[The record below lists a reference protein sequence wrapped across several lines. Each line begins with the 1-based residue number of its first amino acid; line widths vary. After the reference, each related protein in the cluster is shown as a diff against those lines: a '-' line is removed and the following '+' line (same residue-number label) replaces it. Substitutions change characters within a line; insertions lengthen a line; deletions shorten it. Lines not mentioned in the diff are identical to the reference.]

1 MLICPFNQKS
11 TAPRVHS
18 HITIRVFTLSAP
30 LNRACSVA
38 GKVLGAKK
46 MNHGQR
52 VALQQAISNTDRKL
66 DVEAKY
72 CVPRLADKTQKQ
84 EHFYNDTFKFS
95 VCLPTKTGC
104 TNWQRGLGKFETA
117 SFPCG
122 RQKTYETYFFSLIQS
137 H

>member
-1 MLICPFNQKS
+1 MLIWPFQIMIHRAYL
-11 TAPRVHS
+11 TYLD
-18 HITIRVFTLSAP
+18 ITIDVVFTLSA
-30 LNRACSVA
+30 LENRACSVA
-38 GKVLGAKK
+38 RKVLGAKK

-52 VALQQAISNTDRKL
+52 VALQQAISKTDRKL
-66 DVEAKY
+66 DVESKY

-104 TNWQRGLGKFETA
+104 TNWQRGLGEFFEA
-117 SFPCG
+117 FPCG
-122 RQKTYETYFFSLIQS
+122 QQKLILTQS